1 MASSRILLNGSTV
14 GLLSADQLAGTAT
27 HSEMEWVRTEQPA
40 EYYRAAAARARSLE
54 QEATTPRV
62 KQHLR
67 EQIDCFD
74 RLAGE
79 VERVSEKGASL
90 ANEQGSHVRRVKEGA
105 VAGAAA
111 LKLTAFR

>member
-1 MASSRILLNGSTV
+1 MASSRILLNSSTV
-14 GLLSADQLAGTAT
+14 GLLSANQPAGTAT

-40 EYYRAAAARARSLE
+40 EYYRTAAARARSLE
-54 QEATTPRV
+54 QDATTPLV
-62 KQHLR
+62 KRHLR
-67 EQIDCFD
+67 EQIDGYD

-79 VERVSEKGASL
+79 VERASEKGTSL
-90 ANEQGSHVRRVKEGA
+90 LNEQAYHVRHLKRVP

>member
-1 MASSRILLNGSTV
+1 MASSRILLNSSTV
-14 GLLSADQLAGTAT
+14 GLLSADQPAGTPT

-40 EYYRAAAARARSLE
+40 EYYRSAAARARSLA
-54 QEATTPRV
+54 QDATTPRV

-67 EQIDCFD
+67 EQIDGYD

-79 VERVSEKGASL
+79 VERASEKGARL
-90 ANEQGSHVRRVKEGA
+90 ANEQGSYDRLVKRVP

-111 LKLTAFR
+111 PKLTVFR